1 MLEKEEK
8 KKEISRRGVKM
19 GRQEG
24 SSLTHTLN
32 RLLQPLELSK
42 GVKRLLQ
49 ERQHT
54 IKKKDKKKRM

>member
-1 MLEKEEK
+1 
-8 KKEISRRGVKM
+8 M

-54 IKKKDKKKRM
+54 IKKRTKKRECEAAYGYV